1 MSSLAL
7 AFIVLP
13 FVLLGGFYFIAL
25 LNYELVPWFAAL
37 PKHQRMALLIWGG
50 FSLIAST
57 DMLST
62 HYGIPGAL
70 ASFCLTFFGIPL
82 VGIGLALLGALVY
95 QGSASLS
102 AVLDDDTGIG
112 TFLAWVTLPILGALF
127 FGPGPGSVVVGAL
140 LGSALF
146 FGLLATFG
154 AVYAVAKALDCIDST
169 GDAFQVPGWWGRV
182 LVARWATRQR
192 FWGIVER
199 CGLVRASEYRAIHDN
214 EEESYQRALVAEHLS
229 RVIEADNLILTQEC
243 YQREVQVDCLCSEI
257 EAVEVECATYQDDV
271 LSQGRRFA
279 GALAGKDLQIDKL
292 RVERDTLTAQLES
305 TDAGLFALYSGDLA
319 HEVDRAVETSA
330 RIAAVRVLV
339 SPALPYITPGERFA
353 LVRALE
359 G

>member
-7 AFIVLP
+7 MFIILP
-13 FVLLGGFYFIAL
+13 FTLLGFFYVAAL
-25 LNYELVPWFAAL
+25 LSYELAPRVSALPGHLRAAL
-37 PKHQRMALLIWGG
+37 AVWVGYSLLVSFSLYTAYSPGAAVAGFLLTFFAVPALFVLTGYVVGRAGGWIDSASEVLDDGDAIG
-50 FSLIAST
+50 FSLFWSVSVTLAA
-57 DMLST
+57 LAVE
-62 HYGIPGAL
+62 GPGA
-70 ASFCLTFFGIPL
+70 
-82 VGIGLALLGALVY
+82 IGVALVIALVIPFGCFVLGWSLY
-95 QGSASLS
+95 AMACAVGVVRSATQRFNSM
-102 AVLDDDTGIG
+102 
-112 TFLAWVTLPILGALF
+112 ALR
-127 FGPGPGSVVVGAL
+127 A
-140 LGSALF
+140 
-146 FGLLATFG
+146 
-154 AVYAVAKALDCIDST
+154 
-169 GDAFQVPGWWGRV
+169 
-182 LVARWATRQR
+182 R
-192 FWGIVER
+192 FWGAVEAA
-199 CGLVRASEYRAIHDN
+199 GLVRASEYRAIHDN

-229 RVIEADNLILTQEC
+229 RVIEADNLTLTQEC